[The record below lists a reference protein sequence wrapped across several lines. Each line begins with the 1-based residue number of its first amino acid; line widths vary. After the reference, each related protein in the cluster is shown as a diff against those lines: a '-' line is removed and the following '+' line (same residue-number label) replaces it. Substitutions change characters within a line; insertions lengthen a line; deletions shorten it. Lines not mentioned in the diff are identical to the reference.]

1 MRKLNIEKLNP
12 NYFVFELDETHFDNI
27 YELYLGNKEY
37 FEIVPPMVTIDT
49 PKKDMLALPPNKTYE
64 DKYYL
69 GMYEFGL
76 LLCVVDLI
84 IDYPK
89 KGSAFIGLFM
99 IQKVYQNH
107 GIGSEII
114 TNLLKALSM
123 QGVKEVKVGVV
134 EKKPEIKPEIKH
146 SREWEPVKSRRL
158 PSRINN
164 ELYTAAIREGAMR
177 EASETIRKNQNIMNS
192 LKFLNTQAAI
202 ALNKSFFRAEENEL
216 KEIGF
221 GI

>member
-1 MRKLNIEKLNP
+1 MRKLDIEKLNP
-12 NYFVFELDETHFDNI
+12 NYFVFELDESHFDNV

-37 FEIVPPMVTIDT
+37 FEVVPPMVTIDT

-134 EKKPEIKPEIKH
+134 EKNIKAMNFWKKNGFWDTGIVSKE
-146 SREWEPVKSRRL
+146 
-158 PSRINN
+158 
-164 ELYTAAIREGAMR
+164 ELYDVKILV
-177 EASETIRKNQNIMNS
+177 K
-192 LKFLNTQAAI
+192 
-202 ALNKSFFRAEENEL
+202 EL
-216 KEIGF
+216 
-221 GI
+221 